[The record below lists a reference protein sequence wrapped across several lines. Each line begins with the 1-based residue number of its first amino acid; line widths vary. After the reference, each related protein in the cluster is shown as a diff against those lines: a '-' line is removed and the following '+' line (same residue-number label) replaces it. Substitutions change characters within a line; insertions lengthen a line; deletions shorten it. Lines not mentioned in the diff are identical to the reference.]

1 MFKLMTR
8 QQVLDAVAE
17 HLFKQGKKSVDDRS
31 GVCRYRGRDGLKCAV
46 GGLLTDE
53 EYYPEMEGHTV
64 GYIEYILPQ
73 RLVAHLELIRS
84 CQHIHD
90 DHPVDSWPSELR
102 ALAERLRL
110 EVPEGCRLPTVKA
123 KATS

>member
-1 MFKLMTR
+1 MFKLMTA
-8 QQVLDAVAE
+8 QEVLNTMAA
-17 HLFKQGKKSVDDRS
+17 HLLKQGKKSIDADS
-31 GVCRYRGRDGLKCAV
+31 AVCRYRSKDGLKCAV
-46 GGLLTDE
+46 GALLTNK
-53 EYYPEMEGHTV
+53 EYRPEMEGHNV

-84 CQHIHD
+84 GQRVHD

-110 EVPEGCRLPTVKA
+110 EVPEGCRSGSGA
-123 KATS
+123 